1 MAWRDEEWVSIPLE
15 GMLPGDLVSLKA
27 GALITDKPEGDII
40 GDEEAC
46 SLADVPA
53 DVLLLRGTAVVSEAS
68 LTGESV
74 PQIKTSLTAE
84 PIDFEDVL
92 DLAGVRAV
100 SHATEGG
107 MMIRI
112 SYPTVES

>member
-1 MAWRDEEWVSIPLE
+1 MAWRDDGWVSIPLE

-27 GALITDKPEGDII
+27 GASSTGKLKDDVI

-53 DVLLLRGTAVVSEAS
+53 DMLLLRGTAVVSEAS

-74 PQIKTSLTAE
+74 PQMKTSLTAE

-92 DLAGVRAV
+92 DLTGVRAV
-100 SHATEGG
+100 SHLCG
-107 MMIRI
+107 MMIGI
-112 SYPTVES
+112 YYPTVESW